1 MASTPTPPGG
11 GPTLLDPWS
20 RRGRLPLNGPL
31 ERSSVDRTTLSF
43 LTGLLGL
50 GAAFILFQLILTP
63 AILGIQIAMS
73 EGGVSMD
80 AVGSLEQLMA
90 TYTRELILSNSIG
103 QIMGLAIP
111 ALLAARLHSSD
122 WVGYLRIR
130 GVDGRLLLLALLG
143 LVGLQPVTQW
153 LVEINRQLPL
163 PEYLKVMEQS
173 QLELIRHVLES
184 DLGLV
189 FSVTMLALVPGVCE
203 EVLFR
208 GYAQRQFERAAG
220 PVGGIL
226 LAGGL
231 FGLFHLRPSQMLP
244 LMVLGVYMAYLV
256 WRTGSLLIGVVVH
269 VCHNGLTVVG
279 ARYVQSH
286 PDYELQTLEH
296 ASMAWYWVVL
306 GFVIVGG
313 VLYVVHTLA
322 PLLRAE

>member
-1 MASTPTPPGG
+1 VDSTPTPPGG
-11 GPTLLDPWS
+11 GSTFFDPWS

-31 ERSSVDRTTLSF
+31 ERSSVDRTTLCF

-50 GAAFILFQLILTP
+50 GAAFILFQLVLTP
-63 AILGIQIAMS
+63 AILGLQIAMA
-73 EGGVSMD
+73 EGGVSMETI
-80 AVGSLEQLMA
+80 GSLEQLMA

-111 ALLAARLHSSD
+111 ALLAARLHSSE
-122 WVGYLRIR
+122 WVGYLRLR
-130 GVDGRLLLLALLG
+130 GVDGRLLLLALVG

-153 LVEINRQLPL
+153 FAELNRQLPL
-163 PEYLKVMEQS
+163 PESLKVMEQS
-173 QLELIRHVLES
+173 QLELIRQVLES
-184 DLGLV
+184 DLGLI
-189 FSVTMLALVPGVCE
+189 FSVTMLAVVPGFCE
-203 EVLFR
+203 EILFR

-244 LMVLGVYMAYLV
+244 LMVLGLYMAYLV
-256 WRTGSLLIGVVVH
+256 WRTGSLLAGIVVH

-279 ARYVQSH
+279 ARYVQSQ
-286 PDYELQTLEH
+286 PSYDLQALEH
-296 ASMAWYWVVL
+296 ASMSWYWVVL
-306 GFVIVGG
+306 GFVIVGS

-322 PLLRAE
+322 PQVRGG